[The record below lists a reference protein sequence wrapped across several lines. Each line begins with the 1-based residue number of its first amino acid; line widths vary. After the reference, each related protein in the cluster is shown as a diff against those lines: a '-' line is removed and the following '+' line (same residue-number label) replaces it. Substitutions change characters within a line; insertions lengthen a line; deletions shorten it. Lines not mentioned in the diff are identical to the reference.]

1 MNFKNNKL
9 FIGTIDASKIVKRN
23 GTPTYCYSLNKL
35 KKNINTFKK
44 NFKSINPLICFSLK
58 SNYNIQILKEIKK
71 SGIGADVVSKGE
83 LMLALK
89 AGISPKKIVFSG
101 VGKTYDEIKF
111 AIEKNILLINAESES
126 EISEI
131 EKISKIK
138 KKTVNIGIRLNPN
151 IDAKTLKKIST
162 GRNEDKFGVTEKNFL
177 KILKKFNDSKYL
189 FIKCL
194 SVHIGSQITD
204 YRPYEKV
211 LNVIQNIISKSKHK
225 FNFIDL
231 GGGMGV
237 KYNNK
242 TKTLNYKKYNLLIKK
257 FLSKNKTKIIFEP
270 GRSIIADTAIL
281 LTKIIYIKKTKKK
294 IL

>member
-111 AIEKNILLINAESES
+111 AIE
-126 EISEI
+126 
-131 EKISKIK
+131 
-138 KKTVNIGIRLNPN
+138 
-151 IDAKTLKKIST
+151 
-162 GRNEDKFGVTEKNFL
+162 
-177 KILKKFNDSKYL
+177 
-189 FIKCL
+189 
-194 SVHIGSQITD
+194 
-204 YRPYEKV
+204 
-211 LNVIQNIISKSKHK
+211 
-225 FNFIDL
+225 
-231 GGGMGV
+231 
-237 KYNNK
+237 
-242 TKTLNYKKYNLLIKK
+242 
-257 FLSKNKTKIIFEP
+257 
-270 GRSIIADTAIL
+270 
-281 LTKIIYIKKTKKK
+281 
-294 IL
+294 